1 MTSRT
6 RQSAAEPHF
15 DSLHDLL
22 QQAGY
27 KETRVITPHTRTTKI
42 AAANLTDA
50 ARSPR
55 QKDGDRDNCDSTVT
69 LQSASSKAQKERRQ
83 AMASTSTASVDTALI
98 AKRATSHSPTDI
110 FKGNV
115 QERTPAEIQG
125 SAGDITIWESTLG
138 CDETT
143 WDDRG
148 DAGGSPSS
156 STESTAAVLA
166 LMKSSPLPGT
176 NDCGNE
182 TNHDKQGAGQ
192 TIRHRSS
199 TYRLWKGSL
208 AYKKSLNELRD
219 GKDASRKNQGEQ
231 SEGLSKVQWQ
241 NSTGGL
247 RIAGNAASVGIGIL
261 STDVASALVGIRKRP
276 SLPCL
281 PRSQTKFESVSSA
294 VPEAT
299 ASSEPHEP
307 RWASTRS
314 QDEAHSYRSSTNQD
328 DVHSPPRT
336 KTSTSK
342 ANPQT
347 FSRLLSS
354 AAQPVVSSDSAV
366 APRNA
371 DCFQGPDSRG
381 LRHAKSVEAL
391 RNALHARKKRGPA
404 LSSWHSSAGL
414 RSRAP
419 DGEIPPLPDRYGGH
433 AVTRSSS
440 HDSLGSDL
448 GNDMRTTYRAED
460 IALESN
466 ASPTKESVGPPLL
479 MLTSPTGCHAPQCI
493 DLTGR
498 EYEARN
504 FSPEGPLPR
513 SLYDFVTS
521 TVSPLSRKRSA
532 AFTRKSAVLH
542 SVSGTQKCDEA
553 DAGGNAKSGQEASPK
568 ARPTRR
574 GSRGGRKHA
583 STLKKAKENAPAQ
596 QLPSSDQSG
605 AVKAP
610 ESGMRSAH
618 KLDEDDPFM
627 AHVSLCEG
635 DRPMKSDT
643 KERQNAVNRG
653 IAAILDLNDENVPL
667 ENSFSASRPIGKHT
681 APLSQTR
688 MVRRSSSSELRGRII
703 DRTKPDPLK
712 PYSSLKHHTHMSSP
726 PTSRRQLPGHQRLEN
741 LDSPTRSHSTHRSQ
755 RSRPLSRPL

>member
-27 KETRVITPHTRTTKI
+27 KETRVITPHTRTTKV
-42 AAANLTDA
+42 AAANLNDA
-50 ARSPR
+50 ARSSR
-55 QKDGDRDNCDSTVT
+55 QKGGDRDNCNSSVT

-83 AMASTSTASVDTALI
+83 AMASTSMASVDTALN
-98 AKRATSHSPTDI
+98 AKSAASHSLTDRV
-110 FKGNV
+110 KGDV
-115 QERTPAEIQG
+115 QERSPAEMQG
-125 SAGDITIWESTLG
+125 SAGDITTGESTLE
-138 CDETT
+138 CDETI
-143 WDDRG
+143 WGDRG
-148 DAGGSPSS
+148 EAGGSPSS
-156 STESTAAVLA
+156 STESTAAGLA
-166 LMKSSPLPGT
+166 LMKSSPLHGT
-176 NDCGNE
+176 NDCGND

-192 TIRHRSS
+192 TIKHRSS

-208 AYKKSLNELRD
+208 AYKKSLKELRD
-219 GKDASRKNQGEQ
+219 RKDASMKSQEEQ

-241 NSTGGL
+241 NSTSSL

-276 SLPCL
+276 SLPCISPL
-281 PRSQTKFESVSSA
+281 QATSESVSSA
-294 VPEAT
+294 VPETT
-299 ASSEPHEP
+299 ASTEPHGP

-314 QDEAHSYRSSTNQD
+314 QDEVHSYQSSTDQD

-336 KTSTSK
+336 RRSTSK
-342 ANPQT
+342 AMPQT
-347 FSRLLSS
+347 FSRLLAS
-354 AAQPVVSSDSAV
+354 AAQPVVSSDPAV

-391 RNALHARKKRGPA
+391 RSALHARKKRDPA
-404 LSSWHSSAGL
+404 LSSRHSSAGL
-414 RSRAP
+414 RSRFP
-419 DGEIPPLPDRYGGH
+419 DSEVPPLPDCYSGH
-433 AVTRSSS
+433 AVRRSSS

-466 ASPTKESVGPPLL
+466 TSPTKESVGPPLL
-479 MLTSPTGCHAPQCI
+479 VLTSPTGCHAPQCI

-521 TVSPLSRKRSA
+521 TVSPLSRRRSA
-532 AFTRKSAVLH
+532 ESIRKSGALH
-542 SVSGTQKCDEA
+542 SASGTQKCDEEGV
-553 DAGGNAKSGQEASPK
+553 GGNAKSGHDAPPK

-583 STLKKAKENAPAQ
+583 SALKKAHENAPAQ
-596 QLPSSDQSG
+596 QLPSSNQSG
-605 AVKAP
+605 TVKAP
-610 ESGMRSAH
+610 ESYIPSAH
-618 KLDEDDPFM
+618 KLEEDDPFM
-627 AHVSLCEG
+627 THVSLCGG
-635 DRPMKSDT
+635 DRHMTSDT

-667 ENSFSASRPIGKHT
+667 GNSYSASRSIGKHT

-688 MVRRSSSSELRGRII
+688 MVRRTSSSELRGRIV

-712 PYSSLKHHTHMSSP
+712 PRSSLKHNTHMSSP
-726 PTSRRQLPGHQRLEN
+726 PTSRRQLLGHQRLEN
-741 LDSPTRSHSTHRSQ
+741 SDSPTRTHSTHRSQ